1 MKIENQTALIGCIFG
16 FALAMVLMF
25 FVNYDKDIN
34 KTNEIYSKNIECRK
48 QIDSLQSILDKKII
62 NEEYYSNIDTVVMNY
77 DWGKEEIY
85 IYEYN

>member
-16 FALAMVLMF
+16 FAFAMVLMF
-25 FVNYDKDIN
+25 FMNYNKDIS
-34 KTNEIYSKNIECRK
+34 EIDNLYLRNIECRK
-48 QIDSLQSILDKKII
+48 QIDSLHSLLDKQII
-62 NEEYYSNIDTVVMNY
+62 DKEYYSSIDTVVMNY

>member
-1 MKIENQTALIGCIFG
+1 MKIETQTALIGCIFG

-34 KTNEIYSKNIECRK
+34 IMNEIYSKDIEYRK

-62 NEEYYSNIDTVVMNY
+62 DEEYYSNIDTIVMNY

>member
-1 MKIENQTALIGCIFG
+1 MKIENQIALISCIFG
-16 FALAMVLMF
+16 FAVAVVLMF
-25 FVNYDKDIN
+25 FVNYDKSTDEI
-34 KTNEIYSKNIECRK
+34 NEIYSRNIECRK

-62 NEEYYSNIDTVVMNY
+62 NEQYYSSIDTVVMNY

>member
-34 KTNEIYSKNIECRK
+34 KTNEIYSKK
-48 QIDSLQSILDKKII
+48 IL
-62 NEEYYSNIDTVVMNY
+62 
-77 DWGKEEIY
+77 
-85 IYEYN
+85 YNTLNNKFY

>member
-16 FALAMVLMF
+16 FAVAVVLMF
-25 FVNYDKDIN
+25 FVNYDKSTDEI
-34 KTNEIYSKNIECRK
+34 NEIYSRNIECRK
-48 QIDSLQSILDKKII
+48 QIDSLQSLLNKEII
-62 NEEYYSNIDTVVMNY
+62 NKEYYSNIDTIVMNY